1 MSQPNSVESKQA
13 APQECRDCSGKQPP
27 ATSVEVEDMGTPA
40 LEKLIRKANI
50 AQKMLQDVLKQL
62 EKQQVTPESRRDGK
76 HRREHRVSKHRHS
89 AGGKRHKG
97 HDPAT
102 LSFSSSNSDGSV
114 SDCELIAVSEERTSR
129 RRHIRD
135 DRKRDR
141 SRSRGRSRGHSR
153 GRSHGRS
160 RSRSYTNPR
169 RPTALPLA
177 LPVRISA

>member
-1 MSQPNSVESKQA
+1 MSKPDSVERKQT
-13 APQECRDCSGKQPP
+13 APHECIDCSGRLPHP
-27 ATSVEVEDMGTPA
+27 NPVEVEDMGTPA

-50 AQKMLQDVLKQL
+50 AQKMLEDVLMHLQ
-62 EKQQVTPESRRDGK
+62 KQQATENTK
-76 HRREHRVSKHRHS
+76 SKHRPS
-89 AGGKRHKG
+89 AGGKRHKS

-102 LSFSSSNSDGSV
+102 LSLHSSNIDGSA
-114 SDCELIAVSEERTSR
+114 SECEVIAVAEERISR
-129 RRHIRD
+129 PRHIRD

-141 SRSRGRSRGHSR
+141 SRSRGRSRGYSR

-177 LPVRISA
+177 LPVRISV

>member
-1 MSQPNSVESKQA
+1 MSQPDSVESKQT
-13 APQECRDCSGKQPP
+13 APKEYRDCSGQLPH
-27 ATSVEVEDMGTPA
+27 ATPVEVEDMGTLP
-40 LEKLIRKANI
+40 LNKLIRKAKI
-50 AQKMLQDVLKQL
+50 AQKMLEDVMKQL
-62 EKQQVTPESRRDGK
+62 QNQQASPESQRDGQ
-76 HRREHRVSKHRHS
+76 HRREIKSKHRHS

-97 HDPAT
+97 HHPAT
-102 LSFSSSNSDGSV
+102 LSSSNSSNSDGSA
-114 SDCELIAVSEERTSR
+114 SDCELIAVAKERTSR

-177 LPVRISA
+177 LPVRISV

>member
-1 MSQPNSVESKQA
+1 MSRLVGVEGKQT
-13 APQECRDCSGKQPP
+13 APHECIDCSGQLPHP
-27 ATSVEVEDMGTPA
+27 NPVEVEDMGTPA

-50 AQKMLQDVLKQL
+50 AQKMLEDVLKQL
-62 EKQQVTPESRRDGK
+62 QKQQATEETRRDGK
-76 HRREHRVSKHRHS
+76 HRRETKSKHRPS
-89 AGGKRHKG
+89 TGDKRHKG

-102 LSFSSSNSDGSV
+102 LSSFSSNSDGSASESEV
-114 SDCELIAVSEERTSR
+114 IAVAEERTSR
-129 RRHIRD
+129 PRHIRD

-177 LPVRISA
+177 LPVRISV